1 MLTAMSPAAH
11 AGYAYGVSVDY
22 WSYDGSTVGTNADFG
37 NPITSTTPDAMFFY
51 TGPVN
56 WVYNGPQSGPNS
68 VDTFLNINDVT
79 SCSSPSGKF
88 ASEADFGS
96 STLSVD
102 GDATSAFFWILGA
115 GNFGTVSVTHD
126 DGAVMYVD
134 SYANPVIW
142 SPGETVAVTNTAQV
156 APGFH
161 EYVVTYVEGN
171 GAPFSAAGRGSRACD
186 VGDDAPRFRRVRL
199 CGVSS
204 GEGDPYVRLVRLL
217 PDGPR
222 GGAAVDD
229 CLQPATA

>member
-1 MLTAMSPAAH
+1 MLRSKLLAAAAGAAMLTAMSPAAH

-22 WSYDGSTVGTNADFG
+22 WSYDGSAVGTNADFG
-37 NPITSTTPDAMFFY
+37 NPITSTTPDATFFY
-51 TGPVN
+51 AGPVN

-68 VDTFLNINDVT
+68 VDTFLNINDVA
-79 SCSSPSGKF
+79 SFSSPSGKF

-96 STLSVD
+96 STLSIS

-171 GAPFSAAGRGSRACD
+171 GAPS
-186 VGDDAPRFRRVRL
+186 VLQV
-199 CGVSS
+199 
-204 GEGDPYVRLVRLL
+204 
-217 PDGPR
+217 
-222 GGAAVDD
+222 AVPE
-229 CLQPATA
+229 PATWAMMLLGFAGFGFAGYRRARATHTLA